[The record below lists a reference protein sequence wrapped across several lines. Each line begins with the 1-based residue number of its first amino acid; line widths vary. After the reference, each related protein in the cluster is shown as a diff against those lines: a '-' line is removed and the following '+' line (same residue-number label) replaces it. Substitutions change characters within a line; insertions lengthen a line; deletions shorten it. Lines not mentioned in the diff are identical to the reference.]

1 MRLPDI
7 ITPGFQS
14 VIDGLVLDIAPVAVV
29 CFGHSFSVVNH
40 RSCFQTTSSE
50 HHHYDLL
57 VVQPNFNHDKDHE
70 IIDLV
75 KNRFPDEL
83 SVNVLSHSERS
94 VSTALAEQH
103 PFFTKVFSEGQVLY
117 LAENNH
123 LEIDKIGSSDAI
135 SDESRQWREC
145 KRSFELSESFLEM
158 ASDALGS
165 NIHDVAVFLLHQS
178 MEQMCIASIK
188 AHLKYRPTTHNLLKL
203 IDLIGCYLP
212 HAKSIFPR
220 NTNDEREMF
229 DFLRRAY
236 SDVRYKHN
244 YRIPQH
250 IAFSL
255 LERVNEFQNLIED
268 KYNREFKN
276 EVAEGS
282 DQTLVSE

>member
-7 ITPGFQS
+7 TTPEFRS
-14 VIDGLVLDIAPVAVV
+14 VIDGIVREISPVAVV
-29 CFGHSFSVVNH
+29 CFGHSLSMVSH
-40 RSCFQTTSSE
+40 TSCFQETSSE

-57 VVQPNFNHDKDHE
+57 IVQSNSGHYKDHE

-75 KNRFPDEL
+75 KNEFPEFL

-94 VSTALAEQH
+94 VLTAIDQHH
-103 PFFTKVFSEGQVLY
+103 PFFCRVFSEGRVLH
-117 LAENNH
+117 LAENSH
-123 LEIDKIGSSDAI
+123 FEMVGVETLVASVDQIKLM
-135 SDESRQWREC
+135 REC
-145 KRSFELSESFLEM
+145 QRSFDLSGNFLAM

-165 NIHDVAVFLLHQS
+165 HVYDVAVFLLHQS

-203 IDLIGCYLP
+203 IDLIGCHLP